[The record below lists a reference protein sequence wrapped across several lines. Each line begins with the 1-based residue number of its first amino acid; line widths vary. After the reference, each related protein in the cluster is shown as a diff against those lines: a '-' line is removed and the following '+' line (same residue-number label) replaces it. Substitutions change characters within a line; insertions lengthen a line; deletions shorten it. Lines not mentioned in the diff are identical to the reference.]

1 MKLAELAPRLFRTE
15 IRREIGTFLKP
26 GIDPLRGNWT
36 DGDFEER
43 EHDAVYLVNVE
54 TLAEADG
61 VTFLDP
67 GEFRKNGGPVGTGSI
82 HIPFKGRGDRFQPSG
97 WQASGTSLSDLTI
110 SPSIFVNMHG
120 NPPGWHGWIRNGEI
134 VDA

>member
-1 MKLAELAPRLFRTE
+1 MKLLDLDPHLFRIET
-15 IRREIGTFLKP
+15 RREIGTFLKP
-26 GIDPLRGNWT
+26 GIDPLRGSWT
-36 DGDFEER
+36 DEDFEER

-82 HIPFKGRGDRFQPSG
+82 HIPFKGRGERSKQTCWES
-97 WQASGTSLSDLTI
+97 SGTSLADLTL
-110 SPSIFVNMHG
+110 SPSIFINMHG
-120 NPPGWHGWIRNGEI
+120 NPPGWHGWIRDGEI